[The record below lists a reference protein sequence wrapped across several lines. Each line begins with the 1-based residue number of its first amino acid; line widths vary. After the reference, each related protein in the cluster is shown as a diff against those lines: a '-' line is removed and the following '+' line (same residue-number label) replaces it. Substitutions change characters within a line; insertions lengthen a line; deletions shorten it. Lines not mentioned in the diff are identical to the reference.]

1 MREVVVPQEDWPS
14 HIGPEKAEQL
24 MVKVREGSKV
34 QVKVYASC
42 DVCESCIMCNLGLR
56 NVIGGGNDLR
66 VARQVGDGSTVRDGE
81 PGVSETV

>member
-1 MREVVVPQEDWPS
+1 
-14 HIGPEKAEQL
+14 
-24 MVKVREGSKV
+24 
-34 QVKVYASC
+34 VKVYASR